1 MKKIHKY
8 ISAVYLLTSLITV
21 LILYILSKNGA
32 IKPIM
37 VSRLGLILLG
47 VYLLFSLTLFIIF
60 MIKKTMITR
69 DKEK

>member
-47 VYLLFSLTLFIIF
+47 VYLLFSLILFIIF

-69 DKEK
+69 D